1 MHNPHVF
8 ENLKKAEKGA
18 FISIISYIILSTCKL
33 LAGYFFSSAGLVADG
48 INNATDSISSLCI
61 LIGLRIARKPVDEDH
76 LYGHFRA
83 ELISSLIASFIM
95 LYAGIQVVIY
105 AIKKLYTKEIETPS
119 TYSMVVALLSALL
132 MLAVFY
138 YNYRLS
144 IKLNSSSLKAA
155 AFDNLSD
162 AFVSLGTLIGIL
174 GTSFGFLLADGIAAL
189 IVGFIIIYTA
199 VGIFKEA
206 TYVLIDGIEGETI
219 AEITQIVQSIDGV
232 IEIKDIKGRNHG
244 LVYFIDVTVSVNP
257 DLNVRDSHD
266 ITIHIEEALKNKFFA
281 CETLVHLEP
290 YEKKDKIE
298 N

>member
-1 MHNPHVF
+1 MHNKQVF

-18 FISIISYIILSTCKL
+18 LLSIVSYIILSTCKL
-33 LAGYFFSSAGLVADG
+33 LAGYFFSSAGLIADG
-48 INNATDSISSLCI
+48 INNATDSVSSLCI
-61 LIGLRIARKPVDEDH
+61 LIGLRIARKPVDNNH

-105 AIKKLYTKEIETPS
+105 AFKKLS
-119 TYSMVVALLSALL
+119 TQKVDIPDKSSMLVALISSLI
-132 MLAVFY
+132 MFIVFY

-144 IKLNSSSLKAA
+144 KKLNSSSLKAA

-174 GTSFGFLLADGIAAL
+174 GTSMGFLLADGIAAL

-199 VGIFKEA
+199 VGIFKES
-206 TYVLIDGIEGETI
+206 THILTDGIEENTI
-219 AEITQIVQSIDGV
+219 AEITEIVKNINGV
-232 IEIKDIKGRNHG
+232 IEIKEIKGRNHG
-244 LVYFIDVTVSVNP
+244 LVHFIDVTVTVDP
-257 DLNVRDSHD
+257 ELNVRDSHD
-266 ITIHIEEALKNKFFA
+266 ITVHIEEALKEKFFA

-290 YEKKDKIE
+290 AEKKDKIE